1 VHEVKSEVTGLVT
14 SLREYKDLF
23 LSDKRLKK
31 PEEEFRMDNPETQ
44 PTLGT
49 RH

>member
-1 VHEVKSEVTGLVT
+1 MNFDL
-14 SLREYKDLF
+14 LRPLGNIKTFF